1 MSTEKRSIRSIALDI
16 RREWA
21 KVNYAAKPYLEAM
34 LELNSINDKYYN
46 DSAKSIVLYF
56 LSNAASFRG
65 ERAKVLKAELKALGA

>member
-1 MSTEKRSIRSIALDI
+1 MTIENRSIRSIALDI